1 VLRKWAILIKVINYF
16 EDVYYGDC
24 LPIVSI
30 SLTSDLLKKLDEF
43 MRERGYSSRSEAIR
57 DAIRDL
63 LSEFEL
69 SRFETGKVTATI
81 TVISE
86 HERHDVDERLTR
98 LRHEHDEIVSG
109 NMHIH
114 LGKMYC
120 LEVFITEGE
129 AEKVLNF
136 ISRIRA
142 MRGIQQVKY
151 TIVPLV
157 ARSEE
162 QGN

>member
-1 VLRKWAILIKVINYF
+1 MLRRGCFLIRIINYF
-16 EDVYYGDC
+16 ANVYYGDY

-30 SLTSDLLKKLDEF
+30 SLTSDLLKKIDAL
-43 MRERGYSSRSEAIR
+43 MRERSYSSRSEAIR

-69 SRFETGKVTATI
+69 SRFETGRVTATI
-81 TVISE
+81 TVISG
-86 HERHDVDERLTR
+86 HARHDVDERLMR
-98 LRHEHDEIVSG
+98 LRHEHDEIVSS

-114 LGKMYC
+114 LGKTYC

-129 AEKVLNF
+129 AEKVLGF

-151 TIVPLV
+151 TIIPLV
-157 ARSEE
+157 AEKA
-162 QGN
+162 

>member
-1 VLRKWAILIKVINYF
+1 LPVI
-16 EDVYYGDC
+16 
-24 LPIVSI
+24 SI
-30 SLTSDLLKKLDEF
+30 SLTSELLRKLDDF
-43 MRERGYSSRSEAIR
+43 IRERGYSSRSEAIR
-57 DAIRDL
+57 DAIRDS

-69 SRFETGKVTATI
+69 SRFEKGKVTATI

-86 HERHDVDERLTR
+86 RESHDVDERLMR
-98 LRHEHDEIVSG
+98 LRHEHDEIVYG

-114 LGKMYC
+114 LGKAYC

-142 MRGIQQVKY
+142 MRGVQQVKY
-151 TIVPLV
+151 TMVPLTV
-157 ARSEE
+157 KSEE
-162 QGN
+162 

>member
-1 VLRKWAILIKVINYF
+1 MQQK
-16 EDVYYGDC
+16 
-24 LPIVSI
+24 
-30 SLTSDLLKKLDEF
+30 
-43 MRERGYSSRSEAIR
+43 GYSSRSEAIR

-69 SRFETGKVTATI
+69 NRFEKGKATATI

-86 HERHDVDERLTR
+86 LERRDVDERLTR
-98 LRHEHDEIVSG
+98 LRHEHDEIVSS

-114 LGKMYC
+114 LGKRYC

-129 AEKVLNF
+129 AKEVLSF

-151 TIVPLV
+151 TIVPL
-157 ARSEE
+157 AGELE
-162 QGN
+162 D

>member
-1 VLRKWAILIKVINYF
+1 M
-16 EDVYYGDC
+16 
-24 LPIVSI
+24 PIVSI
-30 SLTSDLLKKLDEF
+30 SLTSELLRNIDEF
-43 MRERGYSSRSEAIR
+43 MKSKGYSSRSEAIR

-63 LSEFEL
+63 LSEYEL
-69 SRFETGKVTATI
+69 SHLDKQKVTSTI

-86 HERHDVDERLTR
+86 RERHDVDERLTR

-114 LGKMYC
+114 LGKTYC
-120 LEVFITEGE
+120 LEIFITEGDVD
-129 AEKVLNF
+129 KVLAF
-136 ISRIRA
+136 IGRIRA

-157 ARSEE
+157 NMPEVQ
-162 QGN
+162 QGHQDSNDASHLDP

>member
-1 VLRKWAILIKVINYF
+1 MV
-16 EDVYYGDC
+16 DGM
-24 LPIVSI
+24 PIVSI
-30 SLTSDLLKKLDEF
+30 SLSTNLLKKLAEF
-43 MRERGYSSRSEAIR
+43 MQERGYSSRSEAIR

-63 LSEFEL
+63 LSEFSA
-69 SRFETGKVTATI
+69 SRFETGKITATV

-86 HERHDVDERLTR
+86 HERHDVDERLMR

-114 LGKMYC
+114 LGKEYC

-129 AEKVLNF
+129 AEKVLDF
-136 ISRIRA
+136 IGRIRA

-151 TIVPLV
+151 TIEPLD
-157 ARSEE
+157 A
-162 QGN
+162 

>member
-1 VLRKWAILIKVINYF
+1 MLRRGRFLIRIINYF
-16 EDVYYGDC
+16 ANVYYGDY

-30 SLTSDLLKKLDEF
+30 SLTSDLLKKIDAF
-43 MRERGYSSRSEAIR
+43 MRERSYSSRSEAIR

-81 TVISE
+81 TVISG
-86 HERHDVDERLTR
+86 HERHDVDERLMR
-98 LRHEHDEIVSG
+98 LRHEHDEIVSS

-114 LGKMYC
+114 LGKTYC

-129 AEKVLNF
+129 AEKVLGF

-151 TIVPLV
+151 TIIPLV
-157 ARSEE
+157 AEKS
-162 QGN
+162 

>member
-1 VLRKWAILIKVINYF
+1 MLRRGRFLIRIINYF
-16 EDVYYGDC
+16 TNVYYGDY

-30 SLTSDLLKKLDEF
+30 SLTSDLLKKIDAF
-43 MRERGYSSRSEAIR
+43 MRERSYSSRSEAIR

-69 SRFETGKVTATI
+69 SRFETGRVTATI
-81 TVISE
+81 TVISG
-86 HERHDVDERLTR
+86 HDRHDVDERLMR
-98 LRHEHDEIVSG
+98 LRHEHDEIVSS

-114 LGKMYC
+114 LGKTYC

-129 AEKVLNF
+129 AEKVLGF

-151 TIVPLV
+151 TIIPLV
-157 ARSEE
+157 AEKS
-162 QGN
+162 